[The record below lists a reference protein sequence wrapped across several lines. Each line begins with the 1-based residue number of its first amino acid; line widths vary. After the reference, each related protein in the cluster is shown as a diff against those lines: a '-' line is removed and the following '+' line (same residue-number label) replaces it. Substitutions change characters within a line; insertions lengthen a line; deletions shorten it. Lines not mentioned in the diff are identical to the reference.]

1 MRVLLCILDGLGI
14 SENTSNK
21 LLIHFMQSHLHNGL
35 LLNASGEHVGLVRN
49 QMGNSE
55 VGHMTIGSGRIIKQY
70 LVKINESISN
80 NTFPDIKQKSAETY
94 HLIGLLSDGGVHS
107 HIDHILHL
115 IKILKTSDVK
125 KIYLHIITDGRDT
138 PPRSVEVYIKKL
150 MPYLDDKCEIATV
163 CGRYYAMDRDNR
175 VERTQAAYDAI
186 AFAKSNQSFDSII
199 DLISN
204 NYNNNISDEFFY
216 PACNEKYP
224 GIQTGD
230 VVVFCNF
237 RSDRMK
243 QIARIIS
250 EQLNDI
256 RMISMVDY
264 FDGQITSIQAIF
276 QNEVIHNTLGE
287 ILSKNGKKQLR
298 ISETEKYAHVTFFL
312 NCGNEKPYKNEDRIL
327 IPSPKIATYDLQPEM
342 SAYEITERLIKEVE
356 TKKYDFICVNFANA
370 DMVGHTGNI
379 GAAERAC
386 EVLDECLN
394 EIKKSVIDNDY
405 ILFIT
410 ADHGNIEKMF
420 DEDTKQPHTAHTLN
434 KVPLI
439 CVNDVVQKISEENIE
454 YGLRDIA
461 PTILNI
467 MKIDIPEDMNGK
479 PLFKM
484 IND

>member
-1 MRVLLCILDGLGI
+1 
-14 SENTSNK
+14 
-21 LLIHFMQSHLHNGL
+21 
-35 LLNASGEHVGLVRN
+35 
-49 QMGNSE
+49 
-55 VGHMTIGSGRIIKQY
+55 
-70 LVKINESISN
+70 
-80 NTFPDIKQKSAETY
+80 
-94 HLIGLLSDGGVHS
+94 
-107 HIDHILHL
+107 
-115 IKILKTSDVK
+115 
-125 KIYLHIITDGRDT
+125 
-138 PPRSVEVYIKKL
+138 
-150 MPYLDDKCEIATV
+150 
-163 CGRYYAMDRDNR
+163 
-175 VERTQAAYDAI
+175 
-186 AFAKSNQSFDSII
+186 
-199 DLISN
+199 
-204 NYNNNISDEFFY
+204 
-216 PACNEKYP
+216 
-224 GIQTGD
+224 
-230 VVVFCNF
+230 
-237 RSDRMK
+237 MK

-250 EQLNDI
+250 EKLDDI
-256 RMISMVDY
+256 RMLSMVDY
-264 FDGQITSIQAIF
+264 FDGQISSIHPIF

-287 ILSKNGKKQLR
+287 ILSKNRKKQLR

-312 NCGNEKPYKNEDRIL
+312 NCGNEKSYENEDRIL
-327 IPSPKIATYDLQPEM
+327 IPSPKIPTYDLQPEM
-342 SAYEITERLIKEVE
+342 SAYEITERLIKEIE

-379 GAAERAC
+379 TAAEKAC

-439 CVNDVVQKISEENIE
+439 CVNDVVQKRYEADIE

-467 MKIDIPEDMNGK
+467 MKIDIPEDMSGK